1 MNKQYLA
8 FLQSRRSR
16 ACERKTDLPFTDKMV
31 CVLVARDPREARIKL
46 KKLVHATCR
55 EKNHFLGA
63 DCIALVNLIELTVI
77 PDEGMLLSHEFGPH
91 CPALNFWPCRAQAV
105 KIRENARVLWEQP
118 EPFDFGSPEFVTRL
132 IRRSKAAIPVSQKRK
147 RRARG

>member
-31 CVLVARDPREARIKL
+31 CVLVAYDPREARIKL

-63 DCIALVNLIELTVI
+63 DCINLVNLIELKESNHSKLNDNLGVAGDPATKA
-77 PDEGMLLSHEFGPH
+77 LL
-91 CPALNFWPCRAQAV
+91 
-105 KIRENARVLWEQP
+105 
-118 EPFDFGSPEFVTRL
+118 EFVDAL
-132 IRRSKAAIPVSQKRK
+132 PRS
-147 RRARG
+147 